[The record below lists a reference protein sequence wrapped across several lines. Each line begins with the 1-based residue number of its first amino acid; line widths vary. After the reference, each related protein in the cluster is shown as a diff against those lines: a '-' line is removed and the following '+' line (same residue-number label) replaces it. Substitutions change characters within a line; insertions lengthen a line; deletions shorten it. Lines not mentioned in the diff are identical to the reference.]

1 MGVALNLE
9 SMDTVENMKK
19 KTERVRPATFSPY
32 IHGGTV
38 TVDELSALV
47 ESLKASGAKKAK
59 LTGELI
65 FVFGGAELP
74 GAVKENVKWEANN
87 FKASNVR
94 PVRTCS
100 AEVFC
105 QNFQQPV
112 LGLAGQIDAKFRG
125 KPLPAKLVIGM
136 AGCKRSCSEPATKD
150 IGIIAVPRGYEILAG
165 GAAGM
170 HPMLATSLGVVPTAK
185 DVLKVIEKIIAFLG
199 KGTKN
204 RRLGHIMEK
213 MGLDDFKESAG
224 IKNLFIGKDDGRD

>member
-1 MGVALNLE
+1 
-9 SMDTVENMKK
+9 MKK
-19 KTERVRPATFSPY
+19 KAERTRPATFSPY
-32 IHGGTV
+32 IHGGTA
-38 TVDELSALV
+38 TVEELSALV
-47 ESLKASGAKKAK
+47 ESMKISGAKKAK

-65 FVFGGAELP
+65 FVFEGAELP

-87 FKASNVR
+87 FKLSSVR

-112 LGLAGQIDAKFRG
+112 LKLAAEIDAKFRG
-125 KPLPAKLVIGM
+125 KEVPAKLVIGL

-150 IGIIAVPRGYEILAG
+150 VGIIAVPRGYEILAG

-170 HPMLATSLGVVPTAK
+170 NPMLARSLGVTATAK
-185 DVLKVIEKIIAFLG
+185 DAVRVVEKIIEFLG

-213 MGLDDFKESAG
+213 MGVSEFKTAAG
-224 IKNLFIGKDDGRD
+224 INKLFIGNEDGRD